1 MPALARVR
9 VGTIS
14 PRAGDAGRRRGR
26 GPGPLPRLAPRLGL
40 GCIDHCER
48 RVETVDEVVA
58 RAEAAMRHVDKDRIV
73 LHPDCGFA
81 PSVQNP
87 MDLDEAYEKLKVMCL
102 AAARLRERHA

>member
-9 VGTIS
+9 VDTIS
-14 PRAGDAGRRRGR
+14 LERATPAAGG
-26 GPGPLPRLAPRLGL
+26 LAALARFPATPRLGL

-48 RVETVDEVVA
+48 RAETVEEVVA
-58 RAEAAMRHVDKDRIV
+58 RVGAALRYVDKDRIV

-87 MDLDEAYEKLKVMCL
+87 MDLDEAYEKLKVMCE